1 MKKAILDQSRRMANW
16 MEQNR
21 VSRAVRRGLIM
32 AIPMLMIGSIALT
45 VLNLPISEY
54 QHFLDAFLGGALRDI
69 FGLAHSATFDFLSII
84 FVVTISYSY
93 AELSEDRMVPAFGV
107 ALVSLGCFLIFSGF
121 GTENFDSGYFGV
133 NGMFTAVLTAILSS
147 ALFLKLRE
155 LRHLQ
160 SRVYADGTDEN
171 FYTAVTHIVPAV
183 LVLILFAVLNY
194 ALAHIFHV
202 ANLTELLSNLVLSI
216 FEHAEQNLATGILYV
231 FFIGF
236 FWFFGVH
243 GGNVIDQAS
252 QQFFALGAIGAG
264 VGILNKTF
272 FDVFALMGGSGATLC
287 LVIAIL
293 LFCRRKG
300 MRELAYMGIGPTL
313 FNVNEFVMFG
323 LPVVL
328 NPLLLIPFVLTPV
341 VLVVISYA
349 AIAWGLVPE
358 VTRAVEWTTPVFISG
373 YLATGS
379 IAGSVLQLVNIVVG
393 VLFYFP
399 FIRFYERRQTAALQ
413 RNIHVLTQ
421 KLLREE
427 AENDVQ
433 ALLDAKGELGSAAKM
448 LATDLKY
455 AIRHRKLQLF
465 FQPQVEK
472 NDAYFGAEALLRWK
486 HDVGGY
492 IAPPLILAL
501 ARESGMLRQLEQL
514 IFDMGLE
521 AISRIS
527 AQLGK
532 EFKISVNLTAASL
545 KDENFIPILESLVK
559 KHRVSRENLLI
570 EVTESTALSSAP
582 GILEKIAELRQLGYG
597 MVIDDF
603 GMGHTSLLYLQNNQF
618 DMVKLDGSIVRDILK
633 NDRSCD
639 IISSI
644 LFLGKSLKFSVL
656 AEFVEVEPQRQKLLS
671 LGCNKFQGYLY
682 SPAVPEQEL
691 IELVLKSR
699 RDKE

>member
-1 MKKAILDQSRRMANW
+1 
-16 MEQNR
+16 
-21 VSRAVRRGLIM
+21 
-32 AIPMLMIGSIALT
+32 
-45 VLNLPISEY
+45 
-54 QHFLDAFLGGALRDI
+54 
-69 FGLAHSATFDFLSII
+69 
-84 FVVTISYSY
+84 
-93 AELSEDRMVPAFGV
+93 
-107 ALVSLGCFLIFSGF
+107 
-121 GTENFDSGYFGV
+121 
-133 NGMFTAVLTAILSS
+133 
-147 ALFLKLRE
+147 
-155 LRHLQ
+155 
-160 SRVYADGTDEN
+160 
-171 FYTAVTHIVPAV
+171 
-183 LVLILFAVLNY
+183 
-194 ALAHIFHV
+194 
-202 ANLTELLSNLVLSI
+202 
-216 FEHAEQNLATGILYV
+216 
-231 FFIGF
+231 
-236 FWFFGVH
+236 
-243 GGNVIDQAS
+243 
-252 QQFFALGAIGAG
+252 
-264 VGILNKTF
+264 
-272 FDVFALMGGSGATLC
+272 MGGSGATLC

-293 LFCRRKG
+293 LFCRHKG

-358 VTRAVEWTTPVFISG
+358 VTRAVEWTTLCLSVDIWPQAPLLAASCSWSISWWVCSFISRSFDSMN
-373 YLATGS
+373 AD
-379 IAGSVLQLVNIVVG
+379 
-393 VLFYFP
+393 
-399 FIRFYERRQTAALQ
+399 RRRRCNA
-413 RNIHVLTQ
+413 IFMCSHK

-559 KHRVSRENLLI
+559 
-570 EVTESTALSSAP
+570 STASA
-582 GILEKIAELRQLGYG
+582 GKTCLLR
-597 MVIDDF
+597 
-603 GMGHTSLLYLQNNQF
+603 
-618 DMVKLDGSIVRDILK
+618 
-633 NDRSCD
+633 
-639 IISSI
+639 
-644 LFLGKSLKFSVL
+644 
-656 AEFVEVEPQRQKLLS
+656 
-671 LGCNKFQGYLY
+671 
-682 SPAVPEQEL
+682 
-691 IELVLKSR
+691 
-699 RDKE
+699 

>member
-1 MKKAILDQSRRMANW
+1 MKKAILIQSRRIANW

-32 AIPMLMIGSIALT
+32 AIPMLMIGSISLT
-45 VLNLPISEY
+45 ILNLPISEY
-54 QHFLDAFLGGALRDI
+54 QNFLDTFLGGALREI
-69 FGLAHSATFDFLSII
+69 FGLAHSATFDFLSIV
-84 FVVTISYSY
+84 FVFTISYSY
-93 AELSEDRMVPAFGV
+93 AELSKDRMVSTFGV

-121 GTENFDSGYFGV
+121 GTENFESGYLGV
-133 NGMFTAVLTAILSS
+133 NGMFTAVLTGILSS
-147 ALFLKLRE
+147 ALFLKFRE
-155 LRHLQ
+155 LWQLQ
-160 SRVYADGTDEN
+160 SRIFADGTDEN
-171 FYTAVTHIVPAV
+171 FHTAVMHIVPAA
-183 LVLILFAVLNY
+183 LVLIVFAVLNY
-194 ALAHIFHV
+194 ALSHIFHA
-202 ANLTELLSNLVLSI
+202 ANLTELLSKLVLSI

-231 FFIGF
+231 FFVGF

-252 QQFFALGAIGAG
+252 KQFFALSAVGAG

-272 FDVFALMGGSGATLC
+272 FDVFALMGGCGATLC
-287 LVIAIL
+287 LVLAML

-300 MRELAYMGIGPTL
+300 MRELAYLGLGPTL

-328 NPLLLIPFVLTPV
+328 NPLLLLPFVLTPV
-341 VLVVISYA
+341 VLVAISYA

-358 VTRAVEWTTPVFISG
+358 VTQAVEWTTPVFVSG

-379 IAGSVLQLVNIVVG
+379 IAGSILQLVNIVVG
-393 VLFYFP
+393 VLLYFP
-399 FIRFYERRQTAALQ
+399 FIRIYERRQTEALR
-413 RNIHVLTQ
+413 RNIQALTQ

-427 AENDVQ
+427 EEGSLQ
-433 ALLDAKGELGSAAKM
+433 GLLDAKGELGSAAKM

-455 AIRHRKLQLF
+455 AIRRGKLQLF
-465 FQPQVEK
+465 FQPQAEENGV
-472 NDAYFGAEALLRWK
+472 YFGAEALLRWK

-501 ARESGMLRQLEQL
+501 ARESGMLWQLEQIIL
-514 IFDMGLE
+514 DMGLG
-521 AISRIS
+521 AIQRIS

-532 EFKISVNLTAASL
+532 QFSISLNLTAASL
-545 KDENFIPILESLVK
+545 KDENFIPFLESLVK
-559 KHRVSRENLLI
+559 KHRAPRENLLL
-570 EVTESTALSSAP
+570 EVTESTALSNAP
-582 GILEKIAELRQLGYG
+582 GILEKIAELRKLGYG

-644 LFLGKSLKFSVL
+644 LYLGKSLKFSIL
-656 AEFVEVEPQRQKLLS
+656 AEFVETEQQRQKLLS
-671 LGCNKFQGYLY
+671 LGCHKFQGYLY

-691 IELVLKSR
+691 IELVLRSR
-699 RDKE
+699 QEKE